1 MASVR
6 WNLAEPL
13 VVRRNDAG
21 GEDCVA
27 MSGTGKSSAWND
39 DGCSFQKPYLCH
51 QVTAPSQTI
60 VQDAFVLHKVDEMT
74 TGIEGYDS
82 AEAVCRAQGRGL
94 ASIHNGEQQQAVLEL
109 MEAQGVH
116 AALVGLIDRGR
127 NECEPSRSRC
137 HLGCILLKT
146 PAILVAGRWMRRRL
160 LRLERRDSS
169 RLFGLESGRR
179 VCKTVPRL
187 SPAD

>member
-1 MASVR
+1 MSRIATMPSTRAGAAPVESAATTQAMSSGKRRALAFVR
-6 WNLAEPL
+6 WNLADLL
-13 VVRRNDAG
+13 VARRNDAG

-127 NECEPSRSRC
+127 NECGCVGVMLSFGCKRSC
-137 HLGCILLKT
+137 SNSVT
-146 PAILVAGRWMRRRL
+146 VAGR
-160 LRLERRDSS
+160 
-169 RLFGLESGRR
+169 
-179 VCKTVPRL
+179 
-187 SPAD
+187 